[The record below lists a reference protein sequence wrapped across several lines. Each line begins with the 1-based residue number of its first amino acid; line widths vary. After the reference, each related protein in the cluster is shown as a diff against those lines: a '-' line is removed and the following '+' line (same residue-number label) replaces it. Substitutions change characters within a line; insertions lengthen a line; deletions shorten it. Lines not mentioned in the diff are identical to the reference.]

1 MEKRLEKMIEIGL
14 EEKIKPAEE
23 KINQKIATLELRL
36 QKANKIF
43 VQFPVKDLLDKITY
57 LENR

>member
-36 QKANKIF
+36 QK
-43 VQFPVKDLLDKITY
+43 L
-57 LENR
+57 